1 MTRCR
6 RNWKA
11 SPWEKA
17 GSARNVGCAL
27 RVASCELRVAGCE
40 LRVAGCELRVAGCGE
55 TARLADGILRGLFL
69 ILLCLLLSGCAT
81 APEPAGVST
90 AAPRGPS
97 SVAVWDF
104 DNLSPTRF
112 AQPDLGE
119 RLAAEA
125 AEAIMRKGTW
135 EVVERQRLL
144 LVLEEQNLGSQ
155 AFVDESTRL
164 RLGRMVG
171 ARTMIFGAY
180 QSFGGDQTRID
191 VRLVDVETGRTVKSV
206 DKMVPSGNFQA
217 WYQIVQQAAEELL

>member
-1 MTRCR
+1 MTRFR
-6 RNWKA
+6 KNWKA
-11 SPWEKA
+11 SLWEKA
-17 GSARNVGCAL
+17 GAARNVGCGL
-27 RVASCELRVAGCE
+27 RVAR
-40 LRVAGCELRVAGCGE
+40 CGE
-55 TARLADGILRGLFL
+55 TAKAADGIARGLFL
-69 ILLCLLLSGCAT
+69 ILLCLLLCSCAT
-81 APEPAGVST
+81 APEPT
-90 AAPRGPS
+90 AVATAVPRGPS

-125 AEAIMRKGTW
+125 TDAIMRKGTW

-144 LVLEEQNLGSQ
+144 LVLEEQNLGTQ

-164 RLGRMVG
+164 RLGKMVG

-191 VRLVDVETGRTVKSV
+191 VRLVDVESGRTVKSV
-206 DKMVPSGNFQA
+206 DKMAPSGNFQA
-217 WYQIVQQAAEELL
+217 WYEIVRQAAEELL